1 MRVVAPFIAL
11 LSALAG
17 AFAEDAEGERRVVP
31 PSGTASDMESA
42 LQKLRLPGV
51 KINLAEHSVDVAG
64 EICLE
69 EGMLELVACTRNT
82 KEHESIVVIKARPM
96 HIHTALLLLGAKPG
110 NPAIHKPVPG
120 DETRWISVPPQGGRV
135 KVCLVFKNEKG
146 ELVERP
152 IRDFIAPTDPAG
164 TDREGKG
171 GKEFPTDTF
180 LFAGSHLVA
189 EGEGP
194 RVYLGDR
201 SGNVIS
207 IATFGDE
214 LLCLPDVHSHQNG
227 ALVWQVDKTHL
238 PEVGTEVTLRLRPIT
253 GRKPRRPNSP
263 VPGTKSE

>member
-1 MRVVAPFIAL
+1 MRVVVPVIAL

-17 AFAEDAEGERRVVP
+17 AFAEDAGEERRVVP
-31 PSGTASDMESA
+31 PSGPVSEMESA
-42 LQKLRLPGV
+42 LQKLQLPGV
-51 KINLAEHSVDVAG
+51 RINLAERCVDVAS
-64 EICLE
+64 EICLG
-69 EGMLELVACTRNT
+69 EGMLELVACTRDT

-110 NPAIHKPVPG
+110 NPAIHKPAPG
-120 DETRWISVPPQGGRV
+120 DGTRWISVPPQGGRV
-135 KVCLVFKNEKG
+135 KVCLVLKNQKG

-152 IRDFIAPTDPAG
+152 IRDFIAPADPAG
-164 TDREGKG
+164 TDRE

-180 LFAGSHLVA
+180 LFAGSHLVV

-194 RVYLGDR
+194 RAYLSDR

-238 PEVGTEVTLRLRPIT
+238 PEVGTEVTLRLRPIP
-253 GRKPRRPNSP
+253 GRQPRRPNRP